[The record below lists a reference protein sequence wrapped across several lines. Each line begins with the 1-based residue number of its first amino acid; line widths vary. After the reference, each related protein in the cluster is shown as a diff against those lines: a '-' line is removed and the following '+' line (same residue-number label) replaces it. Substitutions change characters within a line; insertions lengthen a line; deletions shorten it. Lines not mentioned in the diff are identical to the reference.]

1 MVFKFCPDIKN
12 LHFVVAWNR
21 PFGLN
26 VGWEIR
32 GFRSLA
38 VFRKKILSRL
48 RGVAG
53 LSTLS
58 NSVSGLRSVVGR
70 IPLLNSVFGL
80 CGGVSLFILLKS
92 VSFGL
97 RFARACAR

>member
-1 MVFKFCPDIKN
+1 MVFKFCPDIEN

-32 GFRSLA
+32 VFRSLA

-53 LSTLS
+53 VST
-58 NSVSGLRSVVGR
+58 
-70 IPLLNSVFGL
+70 LLNSVFGL
-80 CGGVSLFILLKS
+80 CGGVSLFDLLKS
-92 VSFGL
+92 FSLGI
-97 RFARACAR
+97 RFVLACAR

>member
-1 MVFKFCPDIKN
+1 MVFKFCPDIEN

-26 VGWEIR
+26 VGGEIR
-32 GFRSLA
+32 VFRSLA

-70 IPLLNSVFGL
+70 ITLLNSVFGL
-80 CGGVSLFILLKS
+80 CGGVSLFTLLKS
-92 VSFGL
+92 VSFGV